1 LLYSNNILHGGQE
14 VEKEKNVSNEDLEDM
29 ETSPATFGEAVASE
43 ERHVVKDNAL
53 PTNPALPF
61 FN

>member
-1 LLYSNNILHGGQE
+1 